1 MADVS
6 HPADDSPPASERGIS
21 RRLVETLVSLLLL
34 GVAALALWDS
44 YGRGAGWDNGPE
56 NGFFPARVAW
66 ILAIA
71 AVATL
76 WSALRREESVF
87 VTYGQLRLVAQVF
100 VPLFLYVLA
109 IAFVGIYVASA
120 LFLVLFMVMLGSFR
134 WWQTLLAA
142 VLTPLIIF
150 WVFELQFRVPLPKGP
165 IEAML
170 GY

>member
-1 MADVS
+1 MTDAS
-6 HPADDSPPASERGIS
+6 QPDSEPGVS
-21 RRLVETLVSLLLL
+21 RRLVEILVSLSLI
-34 GVAALALWDS
+34 GVAGLTLWDS

-71 AVATL
+71 GAVTL
-76 WSALRREESVF
+76 VAALRRAESVF

-120 LFLVLFMVMLGSFR
+120 LFMAVFMGTLGHFR
-134 WWQTLLAA
+134 WWQTVLAV
-142 VLTPLIIF
+142 VLTPLVIF

-165 IEAML
+165 VEAML

>member
-1 MADVS
+1 MAD
-6 HPADDSPPASERGIS
+6 ASPPISERGVS
-21 RRLVETLVSLLLL
+21 RRLVETLVSLALM
-34 GVAALALWDS
+34 GVAGLALWDS

-66 ILAIA
+66 ILVIAAIA
-71 AVATL
+71 TL
-76 WSALRREESVF
+76 VSAFRREESVF
-87 VTYGQLRLVAQVF
+87 VTFGQLRLVAQVF
-100 VPLFLYVLA
+100 LPLFLYVLA

-120 LFLVLFMVMLGSFR
+120 LFMALFMVMLGSFR
-134 WWQTLLAA
+134 WWQTLLAV

-165 IEAML
+165 IETLL

>member
-1 MADVS
+1 MAE
-6 HPADDSPPASERGIS
+6 ASPSTTERGIS
-21 RRLVETLVSLLLL
+21 RRLVETIVSLALM

-71 AVATL
+71 ALATL
-76 WSALRREESVF
+76 WSAFRREESVF
-87 VTYGQLRLVAQVF
+87 VTYEQLRLVAQVF

-109 IAFVGIYVASA
+109 IAFIGIYLASA
-120 LFLVLFMVMLGSFR
+120 LFMALFMVMLGSFR
-134 WWQTLLAA
+134 WWQTLLAV

-165 IEAML
+165 IETML

>member
-1 MADVS
+1 MAD
-6 HPADDSPPASERGIS
+6 ASPPIPERGIS
-21 RRLVETLVSLLLL
+21 RRLVETLVSLSLL
-34 GVAALALWDS
+34 GVAGLALWDS

-66 ILAIA
+66 ILVIAAIA
-71 AVATL
+71 TL
-76 WSALRREESVF
+76 VSAFRQEESVF
-87 VTYGQLRLVAQVF
+87 VTFGQLRLVAQVF

-120 LFLVLFMVMLGSFR
+120 LFMALFMVMLGAFR
-134 WWQTLLAA
+134 WWQTLLAV

-165 IEAML
+165 LETML

>member
-1 MADVS
+1 MAE
-6 HPADDSPPASERGIS
+6 ASPSTTERGIS
-21 RRLVETLVSLLLL
+21 RRLVETIVSLALM
-34 GVAALALWDS
+34 GIAALALWDS

-71 AVATL
+71 ALATL
-76 WSALRREESVF
+76 WSAFRREESVF
-87 VTYGQLRLVAQVF
+87 VTYEQLRLVAQVF

-109 IAFVGIYVASA
+109 IAFIGIYLASA
-120 LFLVLFMVMLGSFR
+120 LFMALFMVMLGSFR
-134 WWQTLLAA
+134 WWQTLLAV

-165 IEAML
+165 IETML

>member
-1 MADVS
+1 MAE
-6 HPADDSPPASERGIS
+6 ASPSTTERGIS
-21 RRLVETLVSLLLL
+21 RRLVETIVSLALM

-44 YGRGAGWDNGPE
+44 YERGAGWDNGPE

-71 AVATL
+71 ALATL
-76 WSALRREESVF
+76 WSAFRREESVF
-87 VTYGQLRLVAQVF
+87 VTYEQLRLVAQVF

-109 IAFVGIYVASA
+109 IAFIGIYLASA
-120 LFLVLFMVMLGSFR
+120 LFMALFMLMLGSFR
-134 WWQTLLAA
+134 WWQTLLAV

-165 IEAML
+165 IETML

>member
-6 HPADDSPPASERGIS
+6 TPIPERGIS
-21 RRLVETLVSLLLL
+21 RRLVEIIVSLMLM

-66 ILAIA
+66 LLVIA
-71 AVATL
+71 ALATL
-76 WSALRREESVF
+76 WSAFRREESVF
-87 VTYGQLRLVAQVF
+87 VTYGQLRMVAQVF
-100 VPLFLYVLA
+100 LPLFLYVLA

-120 LFLVLFMVMLGSFR
+120 LFMALFMIMLGSFR
-134 WWQTLLAA
+134 WWQTLLAV
-142 VLTPLIIF
+142 VLTPLVIF

-165 IEAML
+165 IETML

>member
-6 HPADDSPPASERGIS
+6 PPISERGVS
-21 RRLVETLVSLLLL
+21 RRLVETLVSLFLMGL
-34 GVAALALWDS
+34 AALALWDS
-44 YGRGAGWDNGPE
+44 YGRGAGWDGGPE

-76 WSALRREESVF
+76 VSAFRREESVF

-100 VPLFLYVLA
+100 VPLALYVLA
-109 IAFVGIYVASA
+109 IEFLGIYVASA
-120 LFLVLFMVMLGSFR
+120 GFMALFMVMLGSFR
-134 WWQTLLAA
+134 WWQTALAV
-142 VLTPLIIF
+142 VLVPLVVF
-150 WVFELQFRVPLPKGP
+150 WVFEQQFRVPLPKGP
-165 IEAML
+165 IEAAL